1 MIDLNRLSIR
11 EFYFHSRRES
21 IENASPRQVIDALR
35 TVYWYCGVRNA
46 TGATTPYSLGK
57 KLDPNSYKRRDDGS
71 TLFHHNK
78 WAGYA
83 RGAHV
88 PGSELRGRVDSLHAG
103 SAAEIQHPLW
113 RLLAKPGQPEK
124 NIRTYRQQLHP
135 KTQLI
140 LQGRGAEVDKHI
152 RSTGRALKKLDF
164 LEALAGIS
172 LALERAVAFQAM
184 GAAEAWRS
192 ELMDALLVH
201 SYHLKQR
208 GIAQPIFDFV
218 DQIYSPRSSS
228 SRLRATF
235 QVGTFVDAAEYLE
248 HALWN
253 IEGVSM
259 ASADEK
265 SRRRL
270 AQDVIRGRYGWDMFF
285 RLRTIF
291 Q

>member
-1 MIDLNRLSIR
+1 MVDSNRFSIA

-21 IENASPRQVIDALR
+21 IAHASLQRVIDALR
-35 TVYWYCGVRNA
+35 TVYWYFGVRNA
-46 TGATTPYSLGK
+46 SGTTTPYSVGK
-57 KLDPNSYKRRDDGS
+57 KLDPNSYRRRDDGS
-71 TLFHHNK
+71 ALFHHNK

-88 PGSELRGRVDSLHAG
+88 PGSELRERVDRLHAG

-113 RLLAKPGQPEK
+113 RLLAKPGQPQK
-124 NIRTYRQQLHP
+124 NILAYQRQLHP

-140 LQGRGAEVDKHI
+140 LQGRGAEVEKHI
-152 RSTGRALKKLDF
+152 RSTGRALQKLDC

-172 LALERAVAFQAM
+172 LALERAVTFNAI

-228 SRLRATF
+228 SRVRATF
-235 QVGTFVDAAEYLE
+235 QMGTFVDAAEYLE

-259 ASADEK
+259 ACADDK
-265 SRRRL
+265 ARRCL
-270 AQDVIRGRYGWDMFF
+270 AQNVIRGRYGWDIFF
-285 RLRTIF
+285 LLRPVF
-291 Q
+291 K